1 MPNEK
6 ELKEIIA
13 VADQTSLKNVVR
25 LAAATG
31 MRRGEFV
38 ALRWDNVD
46 LDDMDRFV
54 FESLMR
60 LCVYVEKVKQ

>member
-31 MRRGEFV
+31 MRRGELV

-46 LDDMDRFV
+46 LDDMDEGRV
-54 FESLMR
+54 RVVHADLTP
-60 LCVYVEKVKQ
+60 

>member
-31 MRRGEFV
+31 MKRGELV

-46 LDDMDRFV
+46 LDDRRSV